1 MIGDALGMAACVAVV
16 GLPVLCDGGWIAEL
30 ATREAEIEL
39 RSHPVTKGA
48 GTVAVAHRFHWRRK
62 LERGIEL
69 AQQALN
75 LRFRFLVKAFAEMV
89 VAKLA
94 LRIDEVFRRP
104 IAIRVGAP
112 DDIAIVEDHWVF
124 ETKLPYRRTNIRV
137 VASKAEF
144 RCMHADD
151 DDSVFAIA
159 RMPTADAWQRGNAI
173 ATGVIPE
180 VAHTARLTTKL

>member
-1 MIGDALGMAACVAVV
+1 MAAWVAVV
-16 GLPVLCDGGWIAEL
+16 GSPVLCGDGRIAEL

-62 LERGIEL
+62 LERRIEL

-75 LRFRFLVKAFAEMV
+75 MRLRFLVQPFAKMV

-124 ETKLPYRRTNIRV
+124 ETKPLYRRTNIGV

-151 DDSVFAIA
+151 DESVFAIA
-159 RMPTADAWQRGNAI
+159 SMPSADQWQRVNAI
-173 ATGVIPE
+173 DTGGIPKGDQHDGLAT
-180 VAHTARLTTKL
+180 

>member
-1 MIGDALGMAACVAVV
+1 MAARVTVV
-16 GLPVLCDGGWIAEL
+16 GSPLPCAAGWIAEL
-30 ATREAEIEL
+30 ATCEAEIEL

-62 LERGIEL
+62 LERRIEL
-69 AQQALN
+69 TKQALN
-75 LRFRFLVKAFAEMV
+75 LRLRFLVKAFAEMV

-112 DDIAIVEDHWVF
+112 DDIAIVENYWVF

-151 DDSVFAIA
+151 DDSAFAIA
-159 RMPTADAWQRGNAI
+159 SRPSADVWQRVNAI
-173 ATGVIPE
+173 DTGVIPE
-180 VAHTARLTTKL
+180 VDQHDGLAP